1 MKRILLVILILSLVQ
16 LSAFAQT
23 TKKART
29 KKKVVVPEKPIETP
43 LPPRSA
49 DCFFPV
55 KLALDTT
62 FGPTEP
68 LQGFGFVNEIH
79 RDAQTKNVFEQEH
92 NTVWYQIDIP
102 YKGKLLID
110 IKPKGESDDYDFL
123 VYKYTDKYFCNRVE
137 KNRVK
142 PIRSIMSALN
152 TNNKGTTGLSL
163 KGTAANLTK
172 SSTEAYGRYIDVLPG
187 ESYVIVVDNL
197 TDGGLGHSIRAEVYT
212 DHAPLYI
219 QPVDSIN
226 KQRTTA
232 NIYIK
237 EVETGREVLNAVDAG
252 NTKVKL
258 LPNNSYDITI
268 TKSGYFNYF
277 RHTTY
282 QDAATSKDSI
292 LTARLVEIKV
302 GSDIPMKGDLYF
314 DQNDQGSIVLMQESY
329 NVLDDVIKTLT
340 DYPQIKIEVIGR
352 ISTEGMNLR
361 SDNQITKKRAEAI
374 KDYLVSKGI
383 PESNIS
389 TRGSSIKELEKQ
401 IAEQNKTRGKV
412 LFPPCE
418 IKIKSAR

>member
-1 MKRILLVILILSLVQ
+1 MKRILFFLLALALVQ
-16 LSAFAQT
+16 ISTFGQV
-23 TKKART
+23 TKRAKT
-29 KKKVVVPEKPIETP
+29 KKKVAVIEKPAEIP

-55 KLALDTT
+55 KLPLDSA

-110 IKPKGESDDYDFL
+110 ITPKGESNDYDFL

-163 KGTAANLTK
+163 KGTAANLYKNT
-172 SSTEAYGRYIDVLPG
+172 TEGYGRYIDVLPG

-197 TDGGLGHSIRAEVYT
+197 TDGGLGHTIRAEVYT
-212 DHAPLYI
+212 DYAPLYI
-219 QPVDSIN
+219 QPIDSVN

-232 NIYIK
+232 NIHIK
-237 EVETGREVLNAVDAG
+237 EVETDREVLNAVDVG
-252 NTKVKL
+252 NTRVKL

-268 TKSGYFNYF
+268 TKSGYFNYY
-277 RHTTY
+277 RHITY
-282 QDAATSKDSI
+282 QAAATTKDSI
-292 LTARLVEIKV
+292 ITARLVEIKV
-302 GSDIPMKGDLYF
+302 GSSIPMKGDLAF
-314 DQNDQGSIVLMQESY
+314 DQDEQGNTVLLKDSY
-329 NVLDDVIKTLT
+329 SVLDDIVKTLT

-352 ISTEGMNLR
+352 IATEGLNLR
-361 SDNQITKKRAEAI
+361 SDNEISKKRADAI

-383 PESNIS
+383 PESNIT

-401 IAEQNKTRGKV
+401 IAAQNKTRGKV
-412 LFPPCE
+412 FFPSCE
-418 IKIKSAR
+418 IKIKSSR